1 MKNFILIL
9 ITLTTIYAQT
19 SAVDLYEQSQKAL
32 STGNIELAG
41 EKIRAAI
48 EADKSNDSFRKEFDR
63 LNGLRN
69 KMINS
74 NRSVKDGRFDDASSN
89 LPSFTDLLELIILFL
104 RPFNL
109 SNSFLNESLDLSASI
124 AALIFSPASS
134 IFPVESAF

>member
-48 EADKSNDSFRKEFDR
+48 EADKSNDSLRKTT
-63 LNGLRN
+63 
-69 KMINS
+69 
-74 NRSVKDGRFDDASSN
+74 N
-89 LPSFTDLLELIILFL
+89 LE
-104 RPFNL
+104 
-109 SNSFLNESLDLSASI
+109 
-124 AALIFSPASS
+124 
-134 IFPVESAF
+134 